1 MTYTYQCIRCSFKTN
16 RKSIIINH
24 LNKKNKCEKNLNV
37 YFLPNDII
45 YEMSIIPIELIDNN
59 YQCKYCLKNF
69 SCNYNLNRHIKKC
82 KFKDK
87 KSDNILKKFNIYNQ
101 IDIKKYIN
109 NFYNLTI
116 LKYFEE
122 NKIYNSFYKCWNINH
137 IDLLTKK
144 LLFISN
150 DKYSDLLRKILE
162 NDKNINIIYDKNES
176 YGYLIN
182 DNNDIEL
189 IDKKK
194 IVNET
199 MKKIINTFSIF
210 KNYLDD
216 DKIIDKFLLI
226 KENDIINDKYNSFL
240 TNNIVSMKVE
250 NIILNL
256 YYEKFQEIQ
265 NSALYD
271 ICNKNIG
278 F

>member
-1 MTYTYQCIRCSFKTN
+1 
-16 RKSIIINH
+16 
-24 LNKKNKCEKNLNV
+24 
-37 YFLPNDII
+37 
-45 YEMSIIPIELIDNN
+45 
-59 YQCKYCLKNF
+59 
-69 SCNYNLNRHIKKC
+69 
-82 KFKDK
+82 
-87 KSDNILKKFNIYNQ
+87 
-101 IDIKKYIN
+101 
-109 NFYNLTI
+109 
-116 LKYFEE
+116 
-122 NKIYNSFYKCWNINH
+122 
-137 IDLLTKK
+137 
-144 LLFISN
+144 
-150 DKYSDLLRKILE
+150 
-162 NDKNINIIYDKNES
+162 
-176 YGYLIN
+176 
-182 DNNDIEL
+182 
-189 IDKKK
+189 
-194 IVNET
+194 

>member
-69 SCNYNLNRHIKKC
+69 SCNYNLNRHIKNC

-122 NKIYNSFYKCWNINH
+122 NKIYNSFYKSWNINH